1 MAAILR
7 RTMTE
12 ADEIAIYERYAADE
26 VDEAVA
32 RLLLGADLDAIRNE
46 RADFREAMDADTD
59 GMFQR

>member
-1 MAAILR
+1 
-7 RTMTE
+7 MTE